1 MNKTVEKIVRKGQ
14 ELVMKTTRPVRVG
27 IRSLEHLLHPTR
39 WSLGKRTREPRGEK
53 FTGFYRK

>member
-1 MNKTVEKIVRKGQ
+1 MNKTVEKVVKKGQ
-14 ELVMKTTRPVRVG
+14 ELAMQATRPVRIG
-27 IRSLEHLLHPTR
+27 IRSLERLFHPTR